1 MAEVNT
7 KFIANPSFMIQSVG
21 KQTITVAWRPRYI
34 IDTAEDKD
42 ANKPVAEV
50 GHYDGFC
57 DWPVL
62 GSLGMQLI
70 GSEGSRFSPSSVSL
84 QPEISLR
91 GTRKVGSGD
100 PEGAEELSLG
110 GTFFFGLFLG
120 ENPIHCTKINVRA
133 SEVAAL
139 PATLEILTP
148 NTFSGQMDRQ
158 IVNILADTNMYQN
171 QASIITLDCD
181 FFISRSSI
189 LRVDSSF
196 NLAAAPTLAFDMTFD
211 KYLSLEKAMVE
222 NYELLQTSAGLQ
234 SAIDSEI
241 ATVNAKLPETQFKAP
256 VILSQGTPT
265 MQQMSVIKTWKP
277 LIGGSA
283 APSIQPTVGKDGTN
297 YL

>member
-1 MAEVNT
+1 MTEVNT
-7 KFIANPSFMIQSVG
+7 KFIANPSFMIASVG

-34 IDTAEDKD
+34 IDTAEDKS
-42 ANKPVAEV
+42 ATPPVAEV

-57 DWPVL
+57 DWPILGEL
-62 GSLGMQLI
+62 GSQFGLT
-70 GSEGSRFSPSSVSL
+70 EEFSPLSVSL
-84 QPEISLR
+84 QPSISLR
-91 GTRKVGSGD
+91 GSKK
-100 PEGAEELSLG
+100 PGAEESAGELTLNLSGL
-110 GTFFFGLFLG
+110 FFFSLFLG

-133 SEVAAL
+133 DNAIAL
-139 PATLEILTP
+139 PSTLEILTP
-148 NTFSGQMDRQ
+148 NEFSGQFDRQ

-171 QASIITLDCD
+171 QNTIVTLDCD
-181 FFISRSSI
+181 FFIARNSI

-196 NLAAAPTLAFDMTFD
+196 SDGMIHTLAMDMTFD
-211 KYLSLEKAMVE
+211 KFLSLEKAMVE

-241 ATVNAKLPETQFKAP
+241 ATVNAKLPETQIKAP

-265 MQQMSVIKTWKP
+265 MQMAGIKTWKP

-283 APSIQPTVGKDGTN
+283 ASSIQPTVGKDGTK